1 MEPWQKKAHDQLLK
15 QLIMELPDGEYF
27 ASPNTLAA
35 TMRLRQFLI
44 CPKVINE
51 TFGYGAGL
59 AGILADAQESE
70 LTHWVISTPFRE
82 PIPWIRQFFAE
93 QGIASYQLV
102 GGTKAAE
109 ISHNI
114 DMWTQNGGVIIQTI
128 QFAESYELP
137 AARNMYMLGFLY
149 DPEQNSQAEDR
160 IHRDLRVTPYPVN
173 IYYVKNQYSYEEEIA
188 EAMSQTADN
197 LHVLMHRPFKEF
209 LTSA

>member
-1 MEPWQKKAHDQLLK
+1 
-15 QLIMELPDGEYF
+15 
-27 ASPNTLAA
+27 
-35 TMRLRQFLI
+35 MRLRQFLI